1 MKRKVLA
8 LILAVTMFA
17 GMSITSY
24 ANGNATV
31 SFTADKKLEYSN
43 VTPGENGTVNLG
55 SAFENVAPGE
65 TKSQTITLFN
75 ENERTADFYMS
86 TEVLDSLEKGKDA
99 AKGAGYDIILS
110 IKHNAEETVLY
121 DSAVGGYKVTD
132 SEETASATGID
143 AMNTTLGKDANND
156 KEADHI
162 LVATLPKGDTADV
175 VLSIA
180 FDGEAMDNNAQ
191 GVDYSLTDGQ
201 IAFDFK
207 VAYEEPSGEVIIR
220 EVSEDG
226 EVTYIKKVVNIIE
239 NAVPLG
245 AVATGDGAML
255 GLAVLVLAAGACLVV
270 FGRKRKVEE

>member
-8 LILAVTMFA
+8 LGLAIMMFCA
-17 GMSITSY
+17 TGITSF

-31 SFTADKKLEYSN
+31 SFTKDKELIYSN
-43 VTPGENGTVNLG
+43 VTADENGNVNLG

-65 TKSQTITLFN
+65 TKSQTITLVN
-75 ENERTADFYMS
+75 ENERTADFYIS
-86 TEVLDSLEKGKDA
+86 TEVVDALEAGKEA
-99 AKGAGYDIILS
+99 ARGAGYE
-110 IKHNAEETVLY
+110 IKLTAGETTLY
-121 DSAVGGYKVTD
+121 DSAVGGYKGID
-132 SEETASATGID
+132 GAEAASATGID
-143 AMNTTLGKDANND
+143 GMNATLGKDEDND
-156 KEADHI
+156 GEADYI
-162 LVATLPKGDTADV
+162 LVATLPQGKSTDV

-180 FDGEAMDNNAQ
+180 FDGEAMDNNAA

-201 IAFDFK
+201 ISFDFK
-207 VAYEEPSGEVIIR
+207 VAYEDPSGEVIIR

-255 GLAVLVLAAGACLVV
+255 GLAVLVLAAGACLII
-270 FGRKRKVEE
+270 FGRKKKVEE

>member
-17 GMSITSY
+17 GMSITSF

-65 TKSQTITLFN
+65 TKSQTITLYN

-99 AKGAGYDIILS
+99 AKGAGYDIKLT
-110 IKHNAEETVLY
+110 AGETVLY
-121 DSAVGGYKVTD
+121 DSTVGGYKGAD
-132 SEETASATGID
+132 GEETASATGID
-143 AMNTTLGKDANND
+143 AMNATLGKDLDDD
-156 KEADHI
+156 KEADYI
-162 LVATLPKGDTADV
+162 LVATLPKGKTADV

-180 FDGEAMDNNAQ
+180 FDGEAMDNNSQ

-255 GLAVLVLAAGACLVV
+255 GLAVLVLATGACLVI
-270 FGRKRKVEE
+270 FGRKKKVEE